1 MSAKSILQSALTTY
15 PGTLTIQRNAKASYA
30 AIALQIRTTIAS
42 KALSASASE
51 LQDLCDDIFRL
62 DSLMDIKTRHL
73 AYLEKHMAA
82 FQRGIQ
88 MGAKDIK
95 NEGRAMHWDA
105 EALITF
111 VEKDKRIYSWR
122 VETFELMEKDIIAG
136 ISPVWLKGVED
147 KVEGVDDDEGL
158 EKMATM
164 QLKEVMVG
172 TEYALGGEGGKKT
185 SGRLKGKARKEAK
198 SKAAAETE

>member
-1 MSAKSILQSALTTY
+1 
-15 PGTLTIQRNAKASYA
+15 
-30 AIALQIRTTIAS
+30 
-42 KALSASASE
+42 
-51 LQDLCDDIFRL
+51 
-62 DSLMDIKTRHL
+62 
-73 AYLEKHMAA
+73 
-82 FQRGIQ
+82 